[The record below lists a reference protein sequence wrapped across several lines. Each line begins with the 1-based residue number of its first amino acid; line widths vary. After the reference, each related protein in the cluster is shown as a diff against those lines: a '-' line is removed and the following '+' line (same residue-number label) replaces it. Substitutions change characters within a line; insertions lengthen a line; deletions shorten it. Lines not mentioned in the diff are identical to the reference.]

1 MDEGGYWETKDSSV
15 LEKNMTG
22 LKKNIDFLYDA
33 LQSEHCKGLR
43 DLPPEELAEE
53 IERMLSKNPLDR
65 EDQD

>member
-1 MDEGGYWETKDSSV
+1 
-15 LEKNMTG
+15 MTG

-53 IERMLSKNPLDR
+53 IERMLSKSPEIAKTRIKQGLRNLCG
-65 EDQD
+65 